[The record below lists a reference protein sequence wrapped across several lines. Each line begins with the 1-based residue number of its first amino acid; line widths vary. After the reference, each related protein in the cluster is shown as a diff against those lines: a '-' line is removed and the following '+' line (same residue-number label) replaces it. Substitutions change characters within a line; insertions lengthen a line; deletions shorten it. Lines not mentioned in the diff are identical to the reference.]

1 LVAMTEDSKT
11 EIDSPPSVINLLSV
25 LDAYFTCHTN
35 GDQSIKSSVFN
46 ITKARRLQGGCIDSD
61 EMSAYYSACQVREEL
76 LRARAI
82 VICNSSVV
90 EEDDKFTLSL
100 DGELKNSKN
109 HSSVLVEDDEG
120 VAIDRVLEL
129 EHQGGLRQR
138 KKKSSSSEPQKDSEW
153 TEVQEIQQNE
163 FLEEE
168 KLKNMD
174 PISLFGGFAPPALK
188 EAQKNAKEALSAY
201 VEAANLAAYILSAL
215 NSVKNHDSLH
225 LT

>member
-1 LVAMTEDSKT
+1 MAMTEDSKS
-11 EIDSPPSVINLLSV
+11 ESDSPPSVINLLSV

-35 GDQSIKSSVFN
+35 GDQCIKSSVFN

-61 EMSAYYSACQVREEL
+61 EVSAYYSACQVREEL

-82 VICNSSVV
+82 VTCDSSVG

-100 DGELKNSKN
+100 DGGLKISKN
-109 HSSVLVEDDEG
+109 HSSVFVEDDEG
-120 VAIDRVLEL
+120 VAVDNVLEL
-129 EHQGGLRQR
+129 EQEHRGLRQR
-138 KKKSSSSEPQKDSEW
+138 KKKLSSGCEPRKDSEW

-188 EAQKNAKEALSAY
+188 EAQKNAKEALSSY
-201 VEAANLAAYILSAL
+201 VEAANLAAYIISVL
-215 NSVKNHDSLH
+215 NSMKKA
-225 LT
+225 